1 MFGISLLIVKC
12 VNEKM
17 HAWRQKYSLI
27 IMTTERFMDKF
38 VDINISLL
46 STEFVR
52 EILRPD
58 TYVMSYVRYA
68 GSNEC
73 RSSYAVSSIIC
84 V

>member
-1 MFGISLLIVKC
+1 
-12 VNEKM
+12 
-17 HAWRQKYSLI
+17 
-27 IMTTERFMDKF
+27 MDEF
-38 VDINISLL
+38 VDINVSFL
-46 STEFVR
+46 STTFVR

-73 RSSYAVSSIIC
+73 RSPYAVSSIIC